1 MDPEFGNFDQLK
13 HKARSKSLDASN
25 FFPTEFLFCV
35 EATGSFSCRCQLPA
49 EFFFCVEKFIFA
61 MYCV

>member
-25 FFPTEFLFCV
+25 FFPAEFLFC
-35 EATGSFSCRCQLPA
+35 L
-49 EFFFCVEKFIFA
+49 EKFIFA
-61 MYCV
+61 MYCVRLAEQKTQKVRNNYRKS

>member
-25 FFPTEFLFCV
+25 FFPADFLFCV
-35 EATGSFSCRCQLPA
+35 ENLFFQCTEFRLA
-49 EFFFCVEKFIFA
+49 EQKTQKVRNNYRKS
-61 MYCV
+61 

>member
-1 MDPEFGNFDQLK
+1 MDPEFGNFDKLK

-25 FFPTEFLFCV
+25 FFPAESLFC
-35 EATGSFSCRCQLPA
+35 A
-49 EFFFCVEKFIFA
+49 EKFIFT

>member
-13 HKARSKSLDASN
+13 HKARSKSIDASN
-25 FFPTEFLFCV
+25 FFPAEFL
-35 EATGSFSCRCQLPA
+35 
-49 EFFFCVEKFIFA
+49 FCVEKFIFA